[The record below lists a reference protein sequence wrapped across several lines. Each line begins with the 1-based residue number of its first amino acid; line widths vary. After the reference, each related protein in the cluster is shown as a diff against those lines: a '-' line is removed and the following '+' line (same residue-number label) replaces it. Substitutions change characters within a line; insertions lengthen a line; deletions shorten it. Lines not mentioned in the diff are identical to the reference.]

1 MILFKRIYATPYSLL
16 DSYKNIYKE
25 ADLEYFQANANKKE
39 FNYFEKSMLL
49 PEENIFRSKS
59 FMIRYYE
66 EEIDLNDIFLL
77 RLDLAAHPDFTSHE
91 VFLEIDLVGSD
102 ISKIGK
108 PSEENEGQTNEQLF
122 NKVSSFV
129 SKLNFDK
136 ISGVHEYLPIIF
148 DETHFCV
155 CNSTIHT
162 LLLDFKFRLNEVQL
176 SFVQKNAS
184 AKKELIKQKENKKD
198 LFILLQP
205 KNFMEFLNKA
215 TKKCLFLYYISYTLI
230 LIVFL

>member
-1 MILFKRIYATPYSLL
+1 M
-16 DSYKNIYKE
+16 
-25 ADLEYFQANANKKE
+25 EYFQANANKKE

-77 RLDLAAHPDFTSHE
+77 RLDLTAHPDFISHE
-91 VFLEIDLVGSD
+91 VFLEIDLIGSD

-108 PSEENEGQTNEQLF
+108 PAEENEGQSNEQLF

-136 ISGVHEYLPIIF
+136 ISGIHEYLPIIF

-184 AKKELIKQKENKKD
+184 AKKELTKQKENKKD
-198 LFILLQP
+198 VFILLQP

-215 TKKCLFLYYISYTLI
+215 TKKCIFFICISSKFY
-230 LIVFL
+230 